1 MKPESQKILLV
12 DDDAAIR
19 QILLRLLAEEGF
31 CVHTAANGVE
41 AVQLNKTVQ
50 FDLILLDL
58 TMPMKSGWEVF
69 EEISTKNPSLPF
81 IVITGRANQ
90 LFPALASGVGALL
103 EKPLDFVQLLRT
115 IHQLLSEPAEV
126 RLARVAGQT
135 PAFQRVSPATE
146 VPNKKLG

>member
-12 DDDAAIR
+12 DYDAAIR
-19 QILLRLLAEEGF
+19 HILLRLLAEEGF
-31 CVHTAANGVE
+31 GVHAAANGIE
-41 AVQLNKTVQ
+41 AVQLNKAIK

-58 TMPMKSGWEVF
+58 TMPMKNGWEVF

-115 IHQLLSEPAEV
+115 IYQLLGEPSEA

-135 PAFQRVSPATE
+135 PAFQHVSPATDI
-146 VPNKKLG
+146 PNKNCR